1 MLLTYE
7 KVSIETRPP
16 SWDTQAQEP
25 VTSWEDITIL
35 VKKEEVGEV
44 KKTPYVKEK
53 VIVKKKHITETKEI
67 TEETTSERINKS
79 DI

>member
-44 KKTPYVKEK
+44 KKTPYVKEE
-53 VIVKKKHITETKEI
+53 VVVKKKPVTEI
-67 TEETTSERINKS
+67 IEETTIWENQ
-79 DI
+79 